1 MNNFKEYSAAF
12 HEKNDLMHYGVKGM
26 KWNPNKKKR
35 AAETTIDDGKKIDKP
50 SYNKKSEE
58 DKTRES
64 EQRKNAAK
72 TVGLAGR
79 AGLGASILKGIY
91 DNVPKNKNIINAK
104 SFRKHTV
111 FASSRKEPT
120 GVKTASGGL
129 RVGSSGSGIRVSE
142 TTKRKKK
149 LKSKS

>member
-1 MNNFKEYSAAF
+1 MNDFKEYSAAF

-35 AAETTIDDGKKIDKP
+35 AAETTIDDNKKID
-50 SYNKKSEE
+50 NKKSEE
-58 DKTRES
+58 DKDKES
-64 EQRKNAAK
+64 EQRKNVAN

-79 AGLGASILKGIY
+79 SLGAAILKGVY
-91 DNVPKNKNIINAK
+91 DNIPKNKNVINAK
-104 SFRKHTV
+104 SFRKHTI

-120 GVKTASGGL
+120 GVKTASGGR

-149 LKSKS
+149 SKG